1 MSSMLPVS
9 PALPEP
15 SEDEARLV
23 RALRAGDEQAFV
35 LLTNMYHAG
44 LVRLAMVYVS
54 DRGVAEEVAQ
64 ETWLAVLEGIGRF
77 EGRSSLKTW
86 IFRILANRART
97 RAVRERRTVPFS
109 ELAPV
114 DASVSGYEPAVD
126 PERFLPADDP
136 RWPHHWASPPVSW
149 GESPERLLLARETRA
164 YIDKAIATLPAAQQL
179 VITMRDIEGLPAEG
193 VCNDLGI
200 SETNQRVLL
209 HRARSRVRQA
219 LEQYLTQE
227 NES

>member
-1 MSSMLPVS
+1 MT
-9 PALPEP
+9 PAIPAQPEP

-23 RALRAGDEQAFV
+23 EALRAGDEQAFV
-35 LLTNMYHAG
+35 LLAGRYHAG

-54 DRGVAEEVAQ
+54 DRAVAEDVAQ

-109 ELAPV
+109 ELGYA
-114 DASVSGYEPAVD
+114 DASISGDEPAVD
-126 PERFLPADDP
+126 PERFLPADHP
-136 RWPHHWASPPVSW
+136 QWPHHWASPPASW

-164 YIDKAIATLPAAQQL
+164 YIDKAIAALTPAQQL
-179 VITMRDIEGLPAEG
+179 VITMRDIEGLPANDI
-193 VCNDLGI
+193 CNDLGI

-209 HRARSRVRQA
+209 HRARSKVRQA
-219 LEQYLTQE
+219 LEQYMTQDP
-227 NES
+227 ES